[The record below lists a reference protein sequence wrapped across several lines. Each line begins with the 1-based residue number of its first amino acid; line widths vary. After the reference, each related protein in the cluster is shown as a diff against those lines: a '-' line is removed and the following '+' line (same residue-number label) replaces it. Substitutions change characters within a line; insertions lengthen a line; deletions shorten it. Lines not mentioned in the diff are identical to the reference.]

1 MWYKFKRF
9 WLFSE
14 TIFWARLNAFVGLIA
29 AAMSLVDPALLQAVM
44 TPRNFAIYMV
54 INGVV
59 TELARRARAPELGKP
74 K

>member
-1 MWYKFKRF
+1 MWNSIAAFFSR
-9 WLFSE
+9 SE
-14 TIFWARLNAFVGLIA
+14 TIFWARLNALVGLIA

-59 TELARRARAPELGKP
+59 TELARRIRAPDLGKP